1 MARTIDKILQN
12 RRRNQVLE
20 AASECFTENGFHQ
33 TGMKEICKKAG
44 LSAGSVYHYFDNK
57 NAIIEAIATEFSSDT
72 ESFIKILKKNKNFTD
87 GFIKATKARLKET
100 QKYIKYGRLV
110 VEIYAESF
118 RNEKVKKILQLLD
131 DEAVVAL
138 TNHIEQAIS
147 TKQITSQHEPEML
160 AHLLIALIEGL
171 EDRILQHPKIKLT
184 KLLKPFEVLCRDFL
198 KEDNASY

>member
-12 RRRNQVLE
+12 RRQQQIID
-20 AASECFTENGFHQ
+20 AAAECFTENGFHQ

-57 NAIIEAIATEFSSDT
+57 DAIIEAIAVEFSSDT
-72 ESFIKILKKNKNFTD
+72 QSFIKIIEKNKNFID

-118 RNEKVKKILQLLD
+118 RNEQVKEILQVLD
-131 DEAVVAL
+131 DDAVNAL
-138 TNHIEQAIS
+138 KKQIKKAITNE
-147 TKQITSQHEPEML
+147 QITSRHDPEML
-160 AHLLIALIEGL
+160 AHLLIALLEGL
-171 EDRILQHPKIKLT
+171 EDRILQNPKIKLA
-184 KLLKPFEVLCRDFL
+184 KLLKPFEELCRKL
-198 KEDNASY
+198 